1 MPFKSLPKTLWK
13 RFRAMGVHAEF
24 ASMIAGILVI
34 KEMVKDWSLIPAISQ
49 AAGAVLFAAIWQS
62 AVVAACLA
70 GYVRLVPRANA
81 THRFIIWAS
90 GFLVALCLPFLHLF
104 SRLATSTGGLAPET
118 VKPLLQVDLRWS
130 IAITVVWAA
139 ASLYRAIDLAIH
151 SLRLRGLWKSA
162 KPAAVATGYAAML
175 EIPRRRTVEICT
187 TNRLERPSV
196 IGFLAPR
203 ILIPEWLFARLT
215 PGELDQ
221 IVLHE
226 TEHLRRGDDWT
237 NLLQKISL
245 ILFPLNPVL
254 LWMERRLCLEREM
267 ACDEGV
273 IRVTRAPR
281 AYAAC
286 LTSLAERGVQRRSE
300 ALSLGVW
307 QRRPELVHRIHSI
320 LACRTALGP
329 MGARSLMA
337 VLGCGLLFA
346 SAELSRCPQLI
357 AFTSTTAATP
367 AEARTEHMP
376 AVGGPTKPRM
386 QNVSYSLSNLENQAM
401 RAYAKP
407 HMTQLKAIVPVRM
420 GSAYGP
426 PFIAGART
434 RKSPAPKAILVRQPV
449 TPESEQASSRMTAYN
464 AQQETIQPNET
475 MASADAVQDQ
485 TQGWIV
491 LTTWEVVTAP
501 AQNSGLI
508 SDQVAEDNSGQDSS
522 IPGAIQDDPSHSES
536 AADTFGQRS
545 LPATGQIRVTQVV
558 FRVLPTRSG
567 LPAEAPVRASW
578 LVIQL

>member
-1 MPFKSLPKTLWK
+1 
-13 RFRAMGVHAEF
+13 
-24 ASMIAGILVI
+24 
-34 KEMVKDWSLIPAISQ
+34 
-49 AAGAVLFAAIWQS
+49 
-62 AVVAACLA
+62 
-70 GYVRLVPRANA
+70 
-81 THRFIIWAS
+81 
-90 GFLVALCLPFLHLF
+90 
-104 SRLATSTGGLAPET
+104 
-118 VKPLLQVDLRWS
+118 VDLRWS
-130 IAITVVWAA
+130 IAITLVWAI

-162 KPAAVATGYAAML
+162 KPAAIATGYAAML
-175 EIPRRRTVEICT
+175 EVPRRRTVEICT
-187 TNRLERPSV
+187 TNQLERPSV

-286 LTSLAERGVQRRSE
+286 LTSLAERGMQRRSE

-320 LACRTALGP
+320 LARRAALGP

-337 VLGCGLLFA
+337 VLGCGLLFG
-346 SAELSRCPQLI
+346 STELSRCPQLI
-357 AFTSTTAATP
+357 AFTSTTATAP

-376 AVGGPTKPRM
+376 AVGDPTKPRM
-386 QNVSYSLSNLENQAM
+386 QNVSYSLSDLENQAM

-407 HMTQLKAIVPVRM
+407 HMTQLKAVLPVRAR
-420 GSAYGP
+420 S
-426 PFIAGART
+426 PFIAGTRT
-434 RKSPAPKAILVRQPV
+434 RKSPIPILVRQPV
-449 TPESEQASSRMTAYN
+449 TPVSEQASSRLTAYN
-464 AQQETIQPNET
+464 SQQETIQPNET
-475 MASADAVQDQ
+475 LASADAIQDQ
-485 TQGWIV
+485 PQSWVV
-491 LTTWEVVTAP
+491 LTTWEVVTTP

-508 SDQVAEDNSGQDSS
+508 SDQVAEDGSAIS
-522 IPGAIQDDPSHSES
+522 GAIQDDLSHSEP
-536 AADTFGQRS
+536 AADMSGQRS
-545 LPATGQIRVTQVV
+545 LPVAGQIRVTQLV
-558 FRVLPTRSG
+558 FRILPTRSG

-578 LVIQL
+578 LILQL